1 LGKPTPPLLR
11 GLNFPVM
18 FLDQAVDRG
27 QVGLLRRAVE
37 PGVDLNSLE
46 EERFQDRIAFPL
58 ISIHERPF
66 PLFHSSLASLR
77 ETASEE
83 NALTV
88 STLALPV
95 RELEHPYPPLG
106 TR

>member
-1 LGKPTPPLLR
+1 MDSLIGVAANGTARSAGAGGVLGKPTPPLLR

-58 ISIHERPF
+58 ISIHERPL

-83 NALTV
+83 T
-88 STLALPV
+88 P
-95 RELEHPYPPLG
+95 
-106 TR
+106 